1 MATSLSLTV
10 SPVFSGEQKYV
21 CKSLNAMMSSEK
33 IKEYLRGSS
42 CENVQEECKN
52 IDRPKMAKGS

>member
-10 SPVFSGEQKYV
+10 SPVF